1 MTESLS
7 TTVESVQRED
17 PFEERHKPV
26 SQTKLIWRRFL
37 RHKLGVIGGV
47 IVVLLLFAFLFADF
61 FSPYGYLSQ
70 HHDVPYAP
78 PMINRIH
85 FDGVKVFVFG
95 LVQNQIFIK
104 LGSQLIRAPGAYD
117 YTEDVSHKYYLKLF
131 APGDEYKFLGL
142 FSTNI
147 HILGTGEPPDSMG
160 QFFVLGSDELG
171 QDILS
176 RMLFGGR
183 ITLAIAPMVILISF
197 LFGSLL
203 GGLSGYLGGATD
215 TLIQRIVEI
224 FMSLPRLALLLAM
237 SGILTYAGY
246 IPPMTRFWSIVG
258 LLSLISWAPLAR
270 VIRGQFL
277 SLREHE
283 FTQAAKALGA
293 TNTRII
299 FRHILPNIMSYLVVA
314 ATLAVPDLIILES
327 VLSFLGFGIQ
337 HPLVSWGMMLFS
349 LQGTGF
355 DLHATYHAWLFLPAI
370 FIVLS
375 VLSFNFLGDAL
386 RDALDPFAVHGVK
399 EDMKK

>member
-7 TTVESVQRED
+7 TTVESIERED
-17 PFEERHKPV
+17 PFEERRKPV
-26 SQTKLIWRRFL
+26 TQTQLVWRRFL
-37 RHKLGVIGGV
+37 RHKLGVIGG
-47 IVVLLLFAFLFADF
+47 IIILFMVFVFLFADF

-70 HHDVPYAP
+70 HHDLPYVA
-78 PMINRIH
+78 PMINKIH
-85 FDGVKVFVFG
+85 FDGVKLYIFG
-95 LVQNQIFIK
+95 LVQNQLFIK
-104 LGSQLIRAPGAYD
+104 VGSAQIKAPGAYD
-117 YTEDVSHKYYLKLF
+117 YTEDLSQKYYLKLF

-147 HILGTGEPPDSMG
+147 HILGTGEPPDSKG
-160 QFFVLGSDELG
+160 QFFLLGSDIFGE
-171 QDILS
+171 DNLS
-176 RMLFGGR
+176 RILFGGR
-183 ITLAIAPMVILISF
+183 VTLAIAPLVILVSF

-283 FTQAAKALGA
+283 FTQAARALGA

-327 VLSFLGFGIQ
+327 VLSYLGFGIQ
-337 HPLVSWGMMLFS
+337 HPLVSWGMMLYT
-349 LQGTGF
+349 LQASF
-355 DLHATYHAWLFLPAI
+355 DFNIHYQLWLFLPAV

-399 EDMKK
+399 EDMK